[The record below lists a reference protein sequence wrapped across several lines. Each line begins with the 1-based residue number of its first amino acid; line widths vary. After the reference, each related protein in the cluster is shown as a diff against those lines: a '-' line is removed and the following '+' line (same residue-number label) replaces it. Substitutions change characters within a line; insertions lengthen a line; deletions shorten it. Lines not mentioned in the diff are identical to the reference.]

1 MNSIDKMR
9 DSIDYFIMFAIDPT
23 KYKKVQAD
31 ALALFEQQTQHYVT
45 NKIAKRR
52 PQVSLLDK

>member
-1 MNSIDKMR
+1 M
-9 DSIDYFIMFAIDPT
+9 DSIDHFIMFVTDPT
-23 KYKKVQAD
+23 KLKKLQMD
-31 ALALFEQQTQHYVT
+31 SLKQFEQQTQHYVT